1 MNRDERKQAPRDALA
16 LTANTSARSIGP
28 SKSPRNEKGAA
39 IPNSPPRISESDPA
53 DLENGVGRRVSFL
66 MIWYYGSSSLITLD
80 DPGGEHSLPNRFAQQ
95 GLFQHFDDVA
105 GRQQ

>member
-1 MNRDERKQAPRDALA
+1 
-16 LTANTSARSIGP
+16 
-28 SKSPRNEKGAA
+28 
-39 IPNSPPRISESDPA
+39 
-53 DLENGVGRRVSFL
+53 